1 MIKMLDTIKYAAL
14 AILKKVAVK
23 ILKFRLLGKGL
34 TPWVYYEDK
43 QGKRWATFLKKS
55 EFQGYDWNDDYSEV
69 TNLETGKVYQVDGH
83 SCTCKDW
90 YYRVRTGQKEQCKHQ
105 IMRSELFRG
114 LLGTSTR
121 TKQRSE
127 YVEVE
132 RSRNFNDFDIN
143 DEDLPPG
150 CFTRKYENKKFIEYR
165 LYAWLKKFNGEEY
178 YPEAEE
184 IGSLIKTRTRL
195 PRCPL
200 QLDMSVQFS
209 GVEAWTKTAIS
220 GITFDEVT
228 DAINY
233 LLRKINLKETEQAYQ
248 YAELGF

>member
-1 MIKMLDTIKYAAL
+1 MIKILDTIKYAAL

-43 QGKRWATFLKKS
+43 QGKRRATFLKKS

-69 TNLETGKVYQVDGH
+69 TNLETGDIYQVDSH

-105 IMRSELFRG
+105 MM
-114 LLGTSTR
+114 
-121 TKQRSE
+121 RSE
-127 YVEVE
+127 YVIA
-132 RSRNFNDFDIN
+132 NDFDIN
-143 DEDLPPG
+143 DDDLPVG
-150 CFTRKYENKKFIEYR
+150 CFTRKYDSKKSIEYR
-165 LYAWLKKFNGEEY
+165 LYAWVRKYDGEEY
-178 YPEAEE
+178 YPETEE
-184 IGSLIKTRTRL
+184 IGSIIKT
-195 PRCPL
+195 
-200 QLDMSVQFS
+200 QFS
-209 GVEAWTKTAIS
+209 GVEAWTQTAIN
-220 GITFDEVT
+220 GITFDAVT

-233 LLRKINLKETEQAYQ
+233 LLRKVDLKETAQVYQ

>member
-1 MIKMLDTIKYAAL
+1 MIKMLNTIKYAAL

-55 EFQGYDWNDDYSEV
+55 AFQGYDWNDDYSEV

-90 YYRVRTGQKEQCKHQ
+90 YYRVRTGQKPQCKHQ
-105 IMRSELFRG
+105 MM
-114 LLGTSTR
+114 
-121 TKQRSE
+121 RSE

-150 CFTRKYENKKFIEYR
+150 CFTRKYENKKFIECR
-165 LYAWLKKFNGEEY
+165 
-178 YPEAEE
+178 
-184 IGSLIKTRTRL
+184 
-195 PRCPL
+195 
-200 QLDMSVQFS
+200 
-209 GVEAWTKTAIS
+209 
-220 GITFDEVT
+220 
-228 DAINY
+228 
-233 LLRKINLKETEQAYQ
+233 
-248 YAELGF
+248 